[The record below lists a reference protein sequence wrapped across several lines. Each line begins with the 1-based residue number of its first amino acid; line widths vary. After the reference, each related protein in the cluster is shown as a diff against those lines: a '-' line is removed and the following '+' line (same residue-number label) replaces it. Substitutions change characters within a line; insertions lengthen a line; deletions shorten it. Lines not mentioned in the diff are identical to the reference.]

1 MAFSETLAQRI
12 RDHIGDA
19 PAVAEK
25 KMFGGI
31 AFMNHGNMAVGVSK
45 DDLMVRIGPD
55 AHAEAVTEPGVRDFD
70 LSGKRMKGWVLVDSQ
85 ATADDNDLHDWI
97 DVGMEFAASLP
108 AK

>member
-1 MAFSETLAQRI
+1 
-12 RDHIGDA
+12 
-19 PAVAEK
+19 
-25 KMFGGI
+25 
-31 AFMNHGNMAVGVSK
+31 VSK